1 MSRLKEVKR
10 YILCTEDGKETILNY
25 NMVCEFKNGFAR
37 VILDGKEG
45 FINETGREIV
55 PIIYD
60 KVYDF
65 ENGYARVRLNYKEGF
80 VDKTGKEII
89 PPVLAY

>member
-10 YILCTEDGKETILNY
+10 YILCTEDGKETILDY

-45 FINETGREIV
+45 FINETG
-55 PIIYD
+55 
-60 KVYDF
+60 K
-65 ENGYARVRLNYKEGF
+65 
-80 VDKTGKEII
+80 
-89 PPVLAY
+89 